1 LGSTRFD
8 GPHLNGAPALE
19 FFLFDE
25 ARNFPM
31 DLGEDCGWEQAEG
44 GKSNVLG
51 GKDARIPRL
60 KMAIFFESSGG

>member
-1 LGSTRFD
+1 
-8 GPHLNGAPALE
+8 
-19 FFLFDE
+19 
-25 ARNFPM
+25 M